1 MIHYKRFLAATTIV
15 SMFFSN
21 SIFAANVNMNLYYD
35 GKMHHYQSAE
45 VNIEINGETMKI
57 EDMPPVILE
66 DRTLVPAR
74 AVFET
79 MGAEV
84 AWNADT
90 KEVYI
95 KKQSDVVILKI
106 DDEIG
111 IKNGIAFSM
120 DVPAKI
126 VNDRTM
132 IPVRAVSEAFGWEV
146 GWDNKT
152 RLVSITE
159 AEEPEQPEQPDINDN
174 INMDLDAND
183 GLNSNTNTDTNNNTS
198 SNTNTGTNNN
208 TNSNTNTDTNNNT
221 NSNTN
226 TGTNN
231 NTNSNTNT
239 DTNNN
244 TNSNTNTGTNNN
256 GNSNTNTG
264 TNNNGNSNISTGTNN
279 NGNSNISTG
288 TNNNANTG
296 TNNNANSNTNTN
308 NNGNNSTNINNSG
321 NNSINTGHDT
331 GIIPTENIKVTNITV
346 PASMNAPQI
355 FTISASNQ
363 IQKYQN
369 VYVDDKRIVLDIY
382 YAEKGL
388 PNDNLAVTTSP
399 FVASIR
405 SAQHDMDGVIVTRVV
420 LDLKSPIQYQLIQNN
435 NTLVVSFQESIVQSL
450 TKANSG
456 TIDTITIAGSAPLA
470 TNISELF
477 NPKRLVIDIPYATS
491 NLEPNPS
498 TEGLSQITAIR
509 TSMYEEK
516 TARVVLEMKDT
527 AEYDIVQ
534 SGNNLIVTVKKSTL
548 DNLSYDDSK
557 KALVLKK
564 GISFDINSVVHTD
577 NYLNNQYQLALPGDF
592 TNVYGYGTMKLPY
605 EGVENVTV
613 ANAAGK
619 TIFSFSES
627 KIRAFTLTE
636 DANNYYINIKNPKEV
651 YSKVVLLDAGHGGN
665 DPGTSGNGLN
675 EKDITLSI
683 VNKAYALLQN
693 TDKVKVYLTRNN
705 DSRPENRHRA
715 NTANDMA
722 DVLIS
727 IHMNSASPNP
737 TPNGTEVLF
746 ITHSN
751 DVQGRLTSQVVATVL
766 LQKTVNALS
775 TNNRGLKYD
784 TQHQKNLILLNSTVI
799 PSVIVETLFLS
810 NPGDALKI
818 ANPANHDK
826 MAQAIYDAIL
836 ELANNYNWR

>member
-1 MIHYKRFLAATTIV
+1 MIHYKRFLAATT
-15 SMFFSN
+15 MFSILFSN

-35 GKMHHYQSAE
+35 GKMHHYQAAE
-45 VNIEINGETMKI
+45 VTIEINGETMKI

-111 IKNGIAFSM
+111 IKNGIAFKM

-152 RLVSITE
+152 RRVSI
-159 AEEPEQPEQPDINDN
+159 EEPAEIVEPDTNDENTNMDTDTNIENEDTSNHPDINTDEN
-174 INMDLDAND
+174 HNENPDT
-183 GLNSNTNTDTNNNTS
+183 NTNE
-198 SNTNTGTNNN
+198 NNN
-208 TNSNTNTDTNNNT
+208 TNIGSN
-221 NSNTN
+221 S
-226 TGTNN
+226 
-231 NTNSNTNT
+231 
-239 DTNNN
+239 
-244 TNSNTNTGTNNN
+244 
-256 GNSNTNTG
+256 
-264 TNNNGNSNISTGTNN
+264 
-279 NGNSNISTG
+279 
-288 TNNNANTG
+288 
-296 TNNNANSNTNTN
+296 
-308 NNGNNSTNINNSG
+308 NGNNSTNTTPDTNTNNNTNVDSNTNGNNNTNTTPDTNTNNNTNIGSNTNGNNNTSTTPDTNTNNNTNVGSNSNG
-321 NNSINTGHDT
+321 NNSTNTTQTNNNTNTGNDT
-331 GIIPTENIKVTNITV
+331 GIVPTENIKVTNITV
-346 PASMNAPQI
+346 PANMNAPQI
-355 FTISASNQ
+355 FTISASSQ

-382 YAEKGL
+382 YAEKSL
-388 PNDNLAVTTSP
+388 SNDNLTVTTSP
-399 FVASIR
+399 FVSAIR
-405 SAQHDMDGVIVTRVV
+405 SAQHDMEGIIVTRVV
-420 LDLKSPIQYQLIQNN
+420 LDLKAPIKYQLLQSDDKKSL
-435 NTLVVSFQESIVQSL
+435 TVSFQESVVQSL
-450 TKANSG
+450 TKTTNG
-456 TIDTITIAGSAPLA
+456 TVDTITITGSAPLA
-470 TNISELF
+470 TNISELYS
-477 NPKRLVIDIPYATS
+477 PKRLVIDIPYATS

-498 TEGLSQITAIR
+498 AEGLSQVLAIR

-527 AEYDIVQ
+527 AEYNMVQ
-534 SGNNLIVTVKKSTL
+534 SGNQLIITVQKSTL
-548 DNLSYDDSK
+548 ENLSYDDSK

-564 GISFDINSVVHTD
+564 QNTFDINGVIHTD
-577 NYLNNQYQLALPGDF
+577 NYLNHQYQLALPGDF
-592 TNVYGYGTMKLPY
+592 TSVYGYGTMKLPY
-605 EGVENVTV
+605 DGVENVTV
-613 ANAAGK
+613 ANVAGK
-619 TIFSFSES
+619 TVFSFSES
-627 KIRAFTLTE
+627 KIRAFTVTE
-636 DANNYYINIKNPKEV
+636 DTNNYYINIKNPKEV
-651 YSKVVLLDAGHGGN
+651 YPKVVLLDAGHGGN

-693 TDKVKVYLTRNN
+693 TDKVKVYLTRND

-784 TQHQKNLILLNSTVI
+784 TQHQKNLILLNSTVV